1 MHASILLV
9 LASVYLAVAET
20 IVVTVGGNTTG
31 DGTTTFT
38 PQLIV
43 AKRGDVVTFNF
54 TAGNHTATE
63 STFSNPCIPAH
74 ETDATINGFD
84 SGFRNTTPGS
94 AGSILTVPILEQ
106 NENHTFWFFDYNT
119 CGQGGVGVIN
129 SNESSL
135 ETLAGFVRNAIRLNG
150 TNSSDATSGTSTST
164 RTSTSATTSSSA
176 PKSSSAAER
185 AFEIGAVGVVPLFI
199 ACLFV

>member
-9 LASVYLAVAET
+9 LASVYLAVAEN

-31 DGTTTFT
+31 DGSTIFT

-43 AKRGDVVTFNF
+43 AKRGDIVTFNF
-54 TAGNHTATE
+54 TDGNHTATE
-63 STFSNPCIPAH
+63 STFSGPCVPAH

-84 SGFRNTTPGS
+84 SGFRNTTPG
-94 AGSILTVPILEQ
+94 APGSILTVPILEQ

-119 CGQGGVGVIN
+119 CGEGGVGVIN
-129 SNESSL
+129 NNESST

-150 TNSSDATSGTSTST
+150 TNSSDATSGTT
-164 RTSTSATTSSSA
+164 
-176 PKSSSAAER
+176 SAAER
-185 AFEIGAVGVVPLFI
+185 AFSIGAVGVVPLFI
-199 ACLFV
+199 ASLFV